1 MTIVNRAMTL
11 VETVVGMTLLL
22 LVFVVGINLI
32 PSAWKAMGSGEQRV
46 YAVTLAQSILE
57 QKRSENFDSLA
68 SGYLPDVDNNGN
80 KYRVYLDVDS
90 SKPRLKRLS
99 VTLDWQAR
107 GRNLQITRRLS
118 VCKLPR

>member
-1 MTIVNRAMTL
+1 L

-22 LVFVVGINLI
+22 LVFVVGINLL
-32 PSAWKAMGSGEQRV
+32 PSAWKAMATGEQRV

-57 QKRSENFDSLA
+57 QKRSENFDSLV
-68 SGYLPDVDNNGN
+68 SGYLPDVDNNGY
-80 KYRVYLDVDS
+80 KFKVYLDVDA

-99 VTLDWQAR
+99 LTLDWQAR
-107 GRNLQITRRLS
+107 GRNQQITRKLS